1 MVALVDRLQIVVPCF
16 NEEEALPETA
26 RQLCGVIESCIARGS
41 IANSSSVLFVD
52 DGSSDKTWR
61 LIEALHASQPQ
72 RYDGIRL
79 SGNFGHQAAL
89 WAGLSASTAEMVV
102 TIDADLQDDP
112 NAIET
117 MVARYHDGADIVYGV
132 RSERQ
137 SDTWFK
143 RNSAGLYYKLLGLLG
158 AEILPQHAD
167 FRLMSRRAIA
177 ALLQYSETN
186 LFLRALV
193 HRLGFETAQVAY
205 RRTPRVAGATKYP
218 LGKMLH
224 FAIDGITSWSVA
236 PLRAIGIIGLAVSL
250 LAFLLGLW
258 TLWAKLFTDQSIPGW
273 ASIMLPLML
282 FQGLQFI
289 FLGVIGEYVG
299 KIFLETKRRPR
310 FIVRE
315 TASDGIAARPDR
327 REREGGAR

>member
-26 RQLCGVIESCIARGS
+26 RQLCGVIESCIARGL

-52 DGSSDKTWR
+52 DGSSDRTWR

-112 NAIET
+112 NAIEA

-143 RNSAGLYYKLLGLLG
+143 RNSASLYYKLLGLLG

-186 LFLRALV
+186 LFLRSLV
-193 HRLGFETAQVAY
+193 QRLGFETAQVAY

-250 LAFLLGLW
+250 LAFLLGAW
-258 TLWAKLFTDQSIPGW
+258 TLWAKLFTDESIPGW

-289 FLGVIGEYVG
+289 FLGVIGEYIG

-315 TASDGIAARPDR
+315 TAADGRAARPDR